1 VRGITE
7 MNRTRLGLLG
17 LCAAVLGV
25 VVFSV
30 AGAHSEVG
38 AKWLYANSFGAP
50 VAFLDASAGLEA
62 QSDWVLHTEIAK
74 TKILFE
80 CKKIA
85 AVNAVLKTEGRVGEG
100 AKLKYS
106 ECVTKI
112 NGSTSSGCQPNA
124 GGKESGVIV
133 SNPLHGLVILV
144 ELGGGVKDDAIK
156 VLPDSG
162 ETFATLEFGSECVLG
177 TKIPIIGIGLIQDS
191 ENLLLTGLVK
201 HLLSFSPTS
210 QLWVISKTI
219 EHSATLL
226 GGAWVFLTGEHAGL
240 KLSADPA

>member
-25 VVFSV
+25 VAFSV

-38 AKWLYANSFGAP
+38 AKWLYANSFGSP
-50 VAFLDASAGLEA
+50 IAFLDASAGLEA
-62 QSDWVLHTEIAK
+62 ETDWVLHTEILK
-74 TKILFE
+74 TKVLFE

-106 ECVTKI
+106 ECITKI
-112 NGSTSSGCQPNA
+112 NGSQSAECQPK
-124 GGKESGVIV
+124 GGGEAGVII
-133 SNPLHGLVILV
+133 SNPLHGLVVLV
-144 ELGGGVKDDAIK
+144 ELAGGVKDDAIK

-162 ETFATLEFGSECVLG
+162 ETFATLELGAGCTLGS
-177 TKIPIIGIGLIQDS
+177 KIPIIGIGLIQDS

-201 HLLSFSPTS
+201 HLLSFSSTS
-210 QLWVISKTI
+210 QLWVVSKTA
-219 EHSATLL
+219 EHVATLL
-226 GGAWVFLTGEHAGL
+226 GGAWVFLTGEHEGL
-240 KLSADPA
+240 RLSADPA